1 MLTIIII
8 VVILLIIFG
17 SGSSSSS
24 SSSSSSYSSRKSS
37 SDDWLS
43 KSRTNS
49 NSSSSSSSSS
59 STSRGSSSS
68 SSSRANTELGLS
80 PSRTL
85 NSSKVLSPS
94 SVHTSTFTLSPNEE
108 VKNKLRKTP
117 AFISEVQVQFVPD
130 YSSVTWC
137 FRSLEE
143 RVASGNT
150 DGIYSALKSDVQ
162 TMLDKGLWDTDM
174 LKPDWESYL
183 ALLASNRVRV
193 LYHFT
198 ARSNIAKIKQSKGL
212 ISWYSA
218 ERKGLSIPIA
228 GGDTWSRKLD
238 SHYDNADFVHLS
250 FCDDHPMAY
259 RLRDKDIVL
268 LEISPIVSALVSTRF
283 SDINAADSLHHQG
296 PNFSDLQRVDFDATK
311 MHYVSRES
319 EHFKPHQAEVMVY
332 RCVPSCL
339 IHNLKDIE
347 TAA

>member
-1 MLTIIII
+1 
-8 VVILLIIFG
+8 
-17 SGSSSSS
+17 
-24 SSSSSSYSSRKSS
+24 
-37 SDDWLS
+37 
-43 KSRTNS
+43 
-49 NSSSSSSSSS
+49 
-59 STSRGSSSS
+59 
-68 SSSRANTELGLS
+68 
-80 PSRTL
+80 
-85 NSSKVLSPS
+85 
-94 SVHTSTFTLSPNEE
+94 
-108 VKNKLRKTP
+108 
-117 AFISEVQVQFVPD
+117 
-130 YSSVTWC
+130 
-137 FRSLEE
+137 
-143 RVASGNT
+143 
-150 DGIYSALKSDVQ
+150 
-162 TMLDKGLWDTDM
+162 MLDKGLWDTDM

-238 SHYDNADFVHLS
+238 SRYDNADFVHLS

-259 RLRDKDIVL
+259 RLRDNDIVL

-319 EHFKPHQAEVMVY
+319 EHFKTHQAEVMVY